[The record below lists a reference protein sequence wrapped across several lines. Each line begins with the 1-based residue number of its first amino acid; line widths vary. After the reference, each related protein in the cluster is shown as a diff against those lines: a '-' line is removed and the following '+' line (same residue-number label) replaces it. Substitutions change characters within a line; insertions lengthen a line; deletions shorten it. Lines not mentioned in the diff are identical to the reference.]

1 MPVDTATTP
10 QTYRV
15 LNTSDHMVYFSN
27 VRSFSRDYGTIQ
39 EDRFGIG
46 GSSDQTFEGMI
57 YYWHALQSELDF
69 YLTATGEDGEPVYR
83 YSYPIPSGPPDGS
96 FLGVP
101 GAVDDMGLT
110 FDKNGTPNYT
120 FKRQSKLGTFLHDL
134 IYTNKYDA
142 DWPEDHYTDPGL
154 VAAYDYIVSHLPGQ
168 APPKNGTVNSG
179 DLGRVI
185 CPDNPTGFTKDQFNT
200 VWSHLSGELGA
211 FEKLQSWFDTN
222 GHLESWATT
231 TNQIASE
238 SLTVVINM
246 LGTQSRG
253 GDEAEIIFKTIFEDL
268 LYFVGLIPQVGEA
281 LEAVTHTIYSALEA
295 ANEINKTNNSN
306 AVKAEIA
313 HLAEKIMSDMMR
325 TDAAIHTQFKII
337 GANYGKLQALNNAV
351 ASGFLTTDMFYGES
365 SAAEAATQT
374 YTDACMMALHNA
386 WEVSFYKALVP
397 LMQPNITGL
406 QFSSTDGGA
415 NGWDPD
421 NKAYTYRFSLP
432 ATYRTS
438 RGDEKGYVIISF
450 MPGGSASYHQRL
462 FASNQFAIDPV
473 ACFFGRNGWAESPL
487 HYQDGMQF
495 EMIDTVQGVSAQGM
509 TRVN

>member
-1 MPVDTATTP
+1 M
-10 QTYRV
+10 
-15 LNTSDHMVYFSN
+15 
-27 VRSFSRDYGTIQ
+27 
-39 EDRFGIG
+39 
-46 GSSDQTFEGMI
+46 
-57 YYWHALQSELDF
+57 
-69 YLTATGEDGEPVYR
+69 
-83 YSYPIPSGPPDGS
+83 
-96 FLGVP
+96 
-101 GAVDDMGLT
+101 
-110 FDKNGTPNYT
+110 
-120 FKRQSKLGTFLHDL
+120 
-134 IYTNKYDA
+134 
-142 DWPEDHYTDPGL
+142 
-154 VAAYDYIVSHLPGQ
+154 
-168 APPKNGTVNSG
+168 
-179 DLGRVI
+179 
-185 CPDNPTGFTKDQFNT
+185 
-200 VWSHLSGELGA
+200 GA

-365 SAAEAATQT
+365 STAEAATQT